1 MPTRKGPDGR
11 RAHLVPVGGRPA
23 RRPGAREAAPSSPPG
38 GAPPRR
44 LWAGR
49 PFPVRVVN
57 AARGVWLAY
66 RTEPNLRFHVF
77 AATAALALAHVTATG
92 GWRLAYLLASVS
104 LVLAAELANTAV
116 ERAVDLASRQQPD
129 PVARAAKDVA
139 AGVVL
144 VATVHA
150 LAAGWLVFVE
160 PVGPVG
166 LLRLVLGYSTAHPVP
181 AAFLGALVALTGAV
195 GLLAGKGQG

>member
-1 MPTRKGPDGR
+1 MPTRKGPDGC
-11 RAHLVPVGGRPA
+11 RAHLVPVGGRA
-23 RRPGAREAAPSSPPG
+23 GRRPGQREVVPSFPP
-38 GAPPRR
+38 ADASSRR
-44 LWAGR
+44 PWAGR
-49 PFPVRVVN
+49 PFPVRVAN

-77 AATAALALAHVTATG
+77 AATAALALARVVATG
-92 GWRLAYLLASVS
+92 GWRLAYLLASIT

-160 PVGPVG
+160 PVGLVG
-166 LLRLVLGYSTAHPVP
+166 LLRLVLDYPTKHPVP
-181 AAFLGALVALTGAV
+181 AAFLGTLVALTGAA

>member
-1 MPTRKGPDGR
+1 MPARKGPDGR
-11 RAHLVPVGGRPA
+11 RAHLVPVVGRGG
-23 RRPGAREAAPSSPPG
+23 RRPGQQETVPAGSPS
-38 GAPPRR
+38 GATSRR
-44 LWAGR
+44 RWAGR
-49 PFPVRVVN
+49 PFPVRVAN

-66 RTEPNLRFHVF
+66 RAEPNLRFHVF
-77 AATAALALAHVTATG
+77 AAAAALALARITG
-92 GWRLAYLLASVS
+92 TDGWRLAYLMTAIA
-104 LVLAAELANTAV
+104 LVLVAELANTAV

-160 PVGPVG
+160 PVGLAG
-166 LLRLVLGYSTAHPVP
+166 LFRLVLDYPSRHPVP
-181 AAFLGALVALTGAV
+181 AALLGALVVLTGLA
-195 GLLAGKGQG
+195 GLLTGNGQG